1 MSDFKKGT
9 VVELKSGGPKMT
21 VTGYRWLPGKG
32 EYDKETVNCKWFSDS
47 EVKEDQF
54 PVDTLKIVEDG
65 E

>member
-1 MSDFKKGT
+1 
-9 VVELKSGGPKMT
+9 MT
-21 VTGYRWLPGKG
+21 VTGYRWLPRKS

-54 PVDTLKIVEDG
+54 PVDALKIVEDG